1 MEERATVASEE
12 RSELHVER
20 SAAESVAVER
30 EEVVRAP
37 AHVYCE
43 REQASAARIAH
54 AARCPAQAKVERE
67 RRRSE

>member
-12 RSELHVER
+12 RSALER
-20 SAAESVAVER
+20 SAAERVAVER

-37 AHVYCE
+37 ARVYCE

-54 AARCPAQAKVERE
+54 AARCPAQA
-67 RRRSE
+67 